1 MPINQAYPSLN
12 DITPSWADIG
22 VTLQLSIGP
31 APGPA
36 LPMASIKGIKWS
48 RKVDV
53 GEQRGANGG
62 RVIAQTT
69 GQLTNEA
76 SMELYKD
83 GNQIFMTA
91 LTAAALAQGYVRGNQ
106 AIIGLVR
113 YDITIQY
120 TPPGSLLLFET
131 AIKGCRYLSDDDD
144 AKEGTDPSTVT
155 ISMKPI
161 EIASLI
167 NGVEAVLL

>member
-31 APGPA
+31 APGPV

-53 GEQRGANGG
+53 GEQRGASGG

-83 GNQIFMTA
+83 GKQVFVTA
-91 LTAAALAQGYVRGNQ
+91 LAAAALAQGFVRGTQ
-106 AIIGLVR
+106 AIISLVHF
-113 YDITIQY
+113 DITIQY
-120 TPPGSLLLFET
+120 TPPGSLFLYEST
-131 AIKGCRYLSDDDD
+131 IKGCRYLGDDDD

-161 EIASLI
+161 EIVDLV
-167 NGVEAVLL
+167 NGIEAVLL